1 MLQSGNSTN
10 KSAIQPTPNELQ
22 LLDSIIQSSYD
33 GIFVADANGI
43 GWTMNEAYTR
53 ITGVSKDKLLY
64 RELKDV
70 IKDGIISDSVTY
82 KVLEEKKAI
91 TIVQTVNGTEV
102 LATGNP
108 VLDDKGEVTHVVTNI
123 RDLRDLNYLKSE
135 IYSSRMFSDSLMR
148 ELEQRNENEIAKPVF
163 RGVIAH
169 SRELRKQLKIAKK
182 VAKVDSLVLLT
193 GESGAGKEAFAD
205 FIYEH
210 SPRKGQPYL
219 KVNCAA
225 IPSSLLEAELF
236 GYEKGAFTGAITT
249 GKVGLF
255 EKANGGTIL
264 LDEIGEIPKEFQV
277 KLLRVL
283 QELEIKRVGGT
294 HQIPLNIRVI
304 AATNRNL
311 EELVNNGE
319 FREDLYYRLNVVP
332 IHIPPL
338 RKRTADI
345 IPLANYFLEKLNEK
359 LESNLSLHPDT
370 LPVLENYSWPGNIRE
385 LENVLERAAILSEEE
400 HILPSDLSLHN
411 ARPQKHNLKEL
422 VNRYEAELIQDAIEE
437 HKTTR
442 KAAASLGISQ
452 SALVKKMKKFQLTS
466 KEYIHE

>member
-1 MLQSGNSTN
+1 MRQSGNSTN
-10 KSAIQPTPNELQ
+10 KSAIQPVPQELQ

-64 RELKDV
+64 RDLKDA
-70 IKDGIISDSVTY
+70 IQDGIISDSVTY

-91 TIVQTVNGTEV
+91 TIIQTVNGTEV
-102 LATGNP
+102 LATGSP
-108 VLDDKGEVTHVVTNI
+108 VLDDQGNITHVVTNI

-135 IYSSRMFSDSLMR
+135 IYSSRIFSDSLMR
-148 ELEQRNENEIAKPVF
+148 ELEQRNESEIAKPVF

-169 SRELRKQLKIAKK
+169 SQELRKQLKIAKK

-210 SPRKGQPYL
+210 SQRKGQPYL

-319 FREDLYYRLNVVP
+319 FREDLYYRLNVIP

-359 LESNLSLHPDT
+359 LDSNLSLHPET

-400 HILPSDLSLHN
+400 HIMPSDLSL
-411 ARPQKHNLKEL
+411 RPTRSQKNNLKEL
-422 VNRYEAELIQDAIEE
+422 VNRYEAELIQEAIEK

-452 SALVKKMKKFQLTS
+452 SALVKKMQKFQLTS